1 MGEELINMADSSHLN
16 TSLSGY
22 QNQDCQLILND
33 IPTALLVMAENR
45 IIFGNAAAVRLFKAR
60 QSEELTGKYLSDL
73 SPTSQPDGSSSAV
86 VIQNLLQS
94 VQKGKN
100 TRFEWVFTRFDKSE
114 ISAKVT
120 VRQSE
125 ASGSS
130 SLILT
135 IVDNT
140 AEYHAIKDILGLAE
154 EMKKGNLRARLS
166 SEGYQGDMYKL
177 ITGINAML
185 DGILHPFRD
194 MNKVLQKIARGDMS
208 GGIEQVYSGEHEKI
222 RNAVNGVADITRKVH
237 EEISR
242 MVDAAKRGDLANR
255 GNPDL
260 FSGEYAATIR
270 GINEMLDAILTP
282 IRAGNRILQKIR
294 KGDLSERV
302 EIECVGDHAKI
313 RDDINAV
320 HDWLNVLII
329 YVTRISDGDMTAE
342 IMQASDKD
350 QIHGP
355 LVRMRDNIRSV
366 IADVDMLVT
375 SGSEGKLM
383 VRADPSKHKGDF
395 RTIIEGINK
404 TLDSVVIP
412 VHEAMEVSK
421 GYAGYDFTRRMN
433 TGITYSGEW
442 KAFQQALDDVGHHV
456 SDAISIITSQIDVLN
471 KATAQASASI
481 KDISSGSSL
490 LAEIAQ
496 NVSMK
501 AEQGGDGLSQI
512 LRAMEDLAV
521 NVSDVSSRTGEVNQ
535 ISSDTNTLSK
545 KGSALAHQAEQ
556 GMKEITS
563 STDVVTGLVHEIM
576 EEMGKISKISLVIS
590 DIASQTNLLA
600 LNAAIEAARAGEAGR
615 GFAVVASEVK
625 SLALESRQSAENI
638 SEMIEGL
645 TKKTQAAS
653 DTMDKSVMVVR
664 EGGRALNETLEV
676 FNHIIDSVNTVSL
689 QMDNVA
695 KAAEQQAAA
704 VQEITASIHEV
715 NTLVSGTAKDAVA
728 SAAAS
733 EEAAAA
739 IDQISEQIAQVHKV
753 AENLNTETEKFSV

>member
-1 MGEELINMADSSHLN
+1 MADSSQLN
-16 TSLSGY
+16 TSRSGY
-22 QNQDCQLILND
+22 QNQECQMILND
-33 IPTALLVMAENR
+33 IPTALLVLKDSR
-45 IIFGNAAAVRLFKAR
+45 IIFANTSAVRLLKAR
-60 QSEELTGKYLSDL
+60 QPDELMGLFLSDI
-73 SPTSQPDGSSSAV
+73 SPPAQPDGSSSAGM
-86 VIQNLLQS
+86 IQTLLRS
-94 VQKGKN
+94 VQSGKN
-100 TRFEWVFTRFDKSE
+100 TRFEWVFTRFDRTE
-114 ISAKVT
+114 ISGKVT
-120 VRQSE
+120 IRQSE
-125 ASGSS
+125 YSDAPY
-130 SLILT
+130 LILT
-135 IVDNT
+135 IIDNT
-140 AEYHAIKDILGLAE
+140 AEHHAISDILTLAE

-166 SEGYQGDMYKL
+166 GEGYTGDMYKL
-177 ITGINAML
+177 MTGINAML

-194 MNKVLQKIARGDMS
+194 MNKVLQKIAKGDMS
-208 GGIEQVYSGEHEKI
+208 AGIMQEYAGEHEKI
-222 RNAVNGVADITRKVH
+222 RQAVNGVADITKKVH
-237 EEISR
+237 EEITR

-260 FSGEYAATIR
+260 FPGEFAETIK

-302 EIECVGDHAKI
+302 SIECVGDHAKI
-313 RDDINAV
+313 KDAINAV
-320 HDWLNVLII
+320 HDWLNGLII
-329 YVTRISDGDMTAE
+329 YVTRIADGDMTAD
-342 IMQASDKD
+342 IMQASDRD
-350 QIHGP
+350 QMHGP
-355 LVRMRDNIRSV
+355 LIRMRDNIRSV

-375 SGSEGKLM
+375 SGSEGKLT
-383 VRADPSKHKGDF
+383 VRADPSRHKGDF
-395 RTIIEGINK
+395 RTIIEVINK
-404 TLDSVVIP
+404 TLDSVIVP
-412 VHEAMEVSK
+412 VHEAMEVSN
-421 GYAGYDFTRRMN
+421 GYAAYDFTRRMN
-433 TGITYSGEW
+433 PDIRYTGEW

-456 SDAISIITSQIDVLN
+456 SDAIAIITNQIEVLN
-471 KATAQASASI
+471 QATTLASSSI

-501 AEQGGDGLSQI
+501 AEQGGEGLSQI

-521 NVSDVSSRTGEVNQ
+521 NVSDVSARTGEVNQ
-535 ISSDTNTLSK
+535 ISSETNTLSK
-545 KGSALAHQAEQ
+545 KGSALAREAEQ

-563 STDVVTGLVHEIM
+563 STDLVTGLVHEIM

-653 DTMDKSVMVVR
+653 DTMDKSVQVVR

-676 FNHIIDSVNTVSL
+676 FNKIIDSVNTISL

-704 VQEITASIHEV
+704 VEEITASINEV

-728 SAAAS
+728 AAAAS

-739 IDQISEQIAQVHKV
+739 IDQISEQITQVHSA
-753 AENLNTETEKFSV
+753 AEKLNAETGKFTV

>member
-1 MGEELINMADSSHLN
+1 MADSSHLN
-16 TSLSGY
+16 TSRSGY
-22 QNQDCQLILND
+22 QNQECQMILND
-33 IPTALLVMAENR
+33 IPTALLVLKDNR
-45 IIFGNAAAVRLFKAR
+45 IMFANTSAVSLFKAR
-60 QSEELTGKYLSDL
+60 QPEELKGLFLSDI
-73 SPTSQPDGSSSAV
+73 SPPAQPDGSSSAGM
-86 VIQNLLQS
+86 IQTLLHS
-94 VQKGKN
+94 VQPGKN
-100 TRFEWVFTRFDKSE
+100 TRFEWVFTRFDRSE
-114 ISAKVT
+114 ISGKVT
-120 VRQSE
+120 IRQSE
-125 ASGSS
+125 YSDSPY
-130 SLILT
+130 LIFT

-140 AEYHAIKDILGLAE
+140 AEHHAINDILTLAE

-166 SEGYQGDMYKL
+166 SEEYKGDMYKL
-177 ITGINAML
+177 MTGINAML
-185 DGILHPFRD
+185 DSILHPFRD
-194 MNKVLQKIARGDMS
+194 MNKVLQKIAKGDMS
-208 GGIEQVYSGEHEKI
+208 AGIIQEYSGEHEKI
-222 RNAVNGVADITRKVH
+222 RQAVNGVADITKKVH

-260 FSGEYAATIR
+260 FPGEFAETIK

-302 EIECVGDHAKI
+302 SIECVGDHAKI
-313 RDDINAV
+313 KDAINAV
-320 HDWLNVLII
+320 HDWLNGLII
-329 YVTRISDGDMTAE
+329 YVTRIADGDMTAD
-342 IMQASDKD
+342 IMQASDRD
-350 QIHGP
+350 QMHGP
-355 LVRMRDNIRSV
+355 LIRMRDNIRNV

-375 SGSEGKLM
+375 SGSEGNLT
-383 VRADPSKHKGDF
+383 VRADPSRHKGDF
-395 RTIIEGINK
+395 RAIIEGINK
-404 TLDSVVIP
+404 TLDSVIVP
-412 VHEAMEVSK
+412 VHEAMEVSN
-421 GYAGYDFTRRMN
+421 GYAAYDFTRRMN
-433 TGITYSGEW
+433 TNIRYTGEW

-456 SDAISIITSQIDVLN
+456 SDAIAIITKQIEVLN
-471 KATAQASASI
+471 QATTQASSSI

-496 NVSMK
+496 NVSLK
-501 AEQGGDGLSQI
+501 AEQGGEGLSQI

-521 NVSDVSSRTGEVNQ
+521 NVSDVSARTGEVNQ

-545 KGSALAHQAEQ
+545 KGSALAREAEQ

-563 STDVVTGLVHEIM
+563 STDMVTGLVHEIM
-576 EEMGKISKISLVIS
+576 EEMEKISKISLVIS

-653 DTMDKSVMVVR
+653 DTMDKSVQVVR

-676 FNHIIDSVNTVSL
+676 FNKIIDSVNTISL

-704 VQEITASIHEV
+704 VEEITASINEV

-728 SAAAS
+728 AAAAS

-739 IDQISEQIAQVHKV
+739 IDQISEQITQVHSA
-753 AENLNTETEKFSV
+753 AEKLNAETGKFTV